1 MISIS
6 KVEQAKSVS
15 KSEMVVIGQFDG
27 EKPSDFD
34 LDNDLNDKIRKA
46 LKIEDFKGQKNKSLL
61 VYGSG
66 NIKRA
71 LIYGL
76 GKKKDY
82 NSSLARN
89 ISAKLFKQLTKY
101 KLTGYSVMGESF
113 SLDNE
118 SILSSFVEGA
128 VLSSYQFLEFKSD
141 KKKKTFSIK
150 RLELIGDYSKNIIS
164 KSFILSA
171 SVCYSRDL
179 GNLPANVLTPE
190 YFSKES
196 NVEIQ

>member
-27 EKPSDFD
+27 QKPSDLD
-34 LDNDLNDKIRKA
+34 LDNDLKDKITKA

-66 NIKRA
+66 SIKRV

-89 ISAKLFKQLTKY
+89 ISAKLFKTFPDASRVDILSGASILTSSESQFSSRFKG
-101 KLTGYSVMGESF
+101 GYES
-113 SLDNE
+113 
-118 SILSSFVEGA
+118 LSSFK
-128 VLSSYQFLEFKSD
+128 LL
-141 KKKKTFSIK
+141 
-150 RLELIGDYSKNIIS
+150 
-164 KSFILSA
+164 
-171 SVCYSRDL
+171 
-179 GNLPANVLTPE
+179 
-190 YFSKES
+190 
-196 NVEIQ
+196 